1 MLSVLKASLGVGCGL
16 GALATGL
23 LYSFY
28 REWIKSDLLN
38 HLPPELLYKSYIY
51 SLGATVFCFIVLIVA
66 HVGSKSSGVTATA
79 DNGGTAVNSTGK
91 GSVNV
96 TVNRPK

>member
-1 MLSVLKASLGVGCGL
+1 MLSFLKASLGVGCGL

-38 HLPPELLYKSYIY
+38 HLPPELL
-51 SLGATVFCFIVLIVA
+51 LQVVHL
-66 HVGSKSSGVTATA
+66 
-79 DNGGTAVNSTGK
+79 
-91 GSVNV
+91 
-96 TVNRPK
+96 